1 LSGTKE
7 LENGASSG
15 ASYVRM
21 TDHNCYFHSTSSSFV
36 SIMFSLQRAPI
47 GDQSEQRGIINKH
60 HTLWGSYRTL
70 IGPNMLFD
78 DDVVIIACCLRCGN
92 LTFIWN
98 VKPRVRLCRGY
109 KWSSLSSYCTK

>member
-21 TDHNCYFHSTSSSFV
+21 TDHNCFFHSTSSSFV

-47 GDQSEQRGIINKH
+47 GDQSEQRGNNKQASHFVGII
-60 HTLWGSYRTL
+60 SYPDRTQYA
-70 IGPNMLFD
+70 IWRWCRYYCMLFALWQLNLHLKRQT
-78 DDVVIIACCLRCGN
+78 ACTIVSGLQM
-92 LTFIWN
+92 
-98 VKPRVRLCRGY
+98 VE
-109 KWSSLSSYCTK
+109 SL